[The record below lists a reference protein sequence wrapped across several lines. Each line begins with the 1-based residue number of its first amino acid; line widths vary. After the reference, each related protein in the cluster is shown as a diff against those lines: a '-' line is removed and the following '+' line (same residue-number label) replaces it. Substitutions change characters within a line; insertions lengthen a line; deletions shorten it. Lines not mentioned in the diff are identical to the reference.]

1 MSRKLHLIIFHPNLN
16 TGGAET
22 QIINLINGLAIKNY
36 SVTLALYEVGEI
48 SYLKSILNKNI
59 EIVNLQKKKYGYLG
73 LIFNLLKLLNKNS
86 NAILYSFLSSQNVIA
101 LLLGSLSKNRKIIW
115 GNRISSFPKGQFGFK
130 GRISIF
136 LEKILSP
143 RVDLI
148 ISNSKSGDE
157 TQKKIGFKPK
167 NKTIIMNG
175 IDTFK
180 YSPNDNLRKKFR
192 NELAIDKNE
201 IIIGLVCR
209 IVEWKGIETF
219 IKAAKKISEKR
230 ENITFVCVGSGNK
243 KLFSFYKS
251 LTLSFPSNKFNWLGE
266 KSNISEILNG
276 LDILTSVSYYGEGF
290 PNIIG
295 EGMSVGVPIVATNVG
310 DNSFVLKDSGIIIRP
325 KNDNELVNGWMKI
338 IDDKKLKN
346 NLIETAMHRVK
357 TKFSLKEM
365 INKSEKTLF
374 L

>member
-73 LIFNLLKLLNKNS
+73 LIFNFLKLLNTNS

-157 TQKKIGFKPK
+157 IQKKIGFKPK

-175 IDTFK
+175 IDTLK
-180 YSPNDNLRKKFR
+180 YSPKDNLRKKFR
-192 NELAIDKNE
+192 NELATDKNE

-219 IKAAKKISEKR
+219 IQAAKKISEKR

-243 KLFSFYKS
+243 SLFSFYKS
-251 LTLSFPSNKFNWLGE
+251 LTLSFPSNKFIWLGE

-325 KNDNELVNGWMKI
+325 KNDSELVNAWLKI
-338 IDDKKLKN
+338 IDDKKLRN